1 MEAVSGAGILSGM
14 LRIERPGAASAADFH
29 DREVPDGD
37 DVLVWWFEP
46 SSPALILGSTQS
58 EDLLNVDRCRER
70 GVEVVERRSGGG
82 LVFVSS
88 RHTLW
93 VDVIVPRTHPAWR
106 VDVGRA
112 SEWIGEVWLDA
123 LSRSSLAGV
132 DRPLSIH
139 RGAQEATT
147 WSKLICFAGR
157 GPGEIFDERG
167 RKVVGISQRRTRSWA
182 RFQCALS
189 LRWEPSVFVDL
200 ILDGPRTSDI
210 LHAGFDVGSGFD
222 VARVRDSFTESLAGA
237 LSSAESAVL
246 LDNDS

>member
-1 MEAVSGAGILSGM
+1 M
-14 LRIERPGAASAADFH
+14 LRIERPVAASAADFH

-46 SSPALILGSTQS
+46 TVPALILGSTQS
-58 EDLLNVDRCRER
+58 EDLLDLDRCRQR
-70 GVEVVERRSGGG
+70 GVDVVKRRSGGG
-82 LVFVSS
+82 LVFVSPH
-88 RHTLW
+88 HTLW
-93 VDVIVPRTHPAWR
+93 VDVIVPRDHPAWR

-112 SEWIGEVWLDA
+112 SEWIGEVWLAA
-123 LSRSSLAGV
+123 LSRSSIDSG
-132 DRPLSIH
+132 DRPLWIH
-139 RGAQEATT
+139 RGAQESTT

-200 ILDGPRTSDI
+200 IPDGPTIADVA
-210 LHAGFDVGSGFD
+210 HAGFDVGVGFD
-222 VARVRDSFTESLAGA
+222 VESVRRSFAESLASA
-237 LSSAESAVL
+237 LSSATPSVPIDE
-246 LDNDS
+246 DR

>member
-1 MEAVSGAGILSGM
+1 M
-14 LRIERPGAASAADFH
+14 LRIERPVAASAAEFH

-37 DVLVWWFEP
+37 DVLVWWFES

-58 EDLLNVDRCRER
+58 EVLLNVDRCRER
-70 GVEVVERRSGGG
+70 GVDVVKRRSGGG

-93 VDVIVPRTHPAWR
+93 VDVIVPRKHPAWK

-123 LSRSSLAGV
+123 LSPSSVDVV

-139 RGAQEATT
+139 RGGQEATT

-157 GPGEIFDERG
+157 GPGEIFDDRG
-167 RKVVGISQRRTRSWA
+167 RKVVGISQRRTRAWA

-189 LRWEPSVFVDL
+189 LRWEPSLFVDL
-200 ILDGPRTSDI
+200 IPDGPTIADVE
-210 LHAGFDVGSGFD
+210 HAGFDVGSGFD
-222 VARVRDSFTESLAGA
+222 VERVRDSFTESLASA
-237 LSSAESAVL
+237 LSSAESSVP
-246 LDNDS
+246 LDVDC